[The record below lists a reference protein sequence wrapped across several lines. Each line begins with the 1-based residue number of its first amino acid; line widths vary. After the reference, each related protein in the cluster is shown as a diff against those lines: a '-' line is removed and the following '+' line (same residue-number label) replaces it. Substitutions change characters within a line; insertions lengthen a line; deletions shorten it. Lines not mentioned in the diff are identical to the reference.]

1 MKRIQGSPVGKLL
14 SWALL
19 LVFTFAGVQMGLSA
33 ASSAILAVG
42 DWQSTSAFSALLQE
56 RRDQLAQYFIDSID
70 WDFLQ
75 ANDLAYTQDEMD
87 LMQLQDDIQTAET
100 ELSAE
105 STAFRYQLRTSD
117 GNVFSV

>member
-33 ASSAILAVG
+33 AYSAILAVG

-56 RRDQLAQYFIDSID
+56 RRDQLAQCRVHCLPVPASH
-70 WDFLQ
+70 
-75 ANDLAYTQDEMD
+75 
-87 LMQLQDDIQTAET
+87 
-100 ELSAE
+100 
-105 STAFRYQLRTSD
+105 LRRQC
-117 GNVFSV
+117 FSV